1 MNKAVNEFMQAI
13 EKFLD
18 KTSSEFELLNSLALC

>member
-1 MNKAVNEFMQAI
+1 MVNKFMQAI

-18 KTSSEFELLNSLALC
+18 KTSLEFELLNSLALC